1 MSSYQ
6 ILKNLLLSLNKY
18 FAKVPGQ
25 LRPYRK
31 IVLILALL
39 STVFMGY
46 GTTRFVLDVSFESWF
61 SEDDPAVKSLNEF
74 REQFGSD
81 DGLFIVYEAKDGDV
95 FSNQSLSLISEITEV
110 LDNDEKISDEVW
122 LEQYGLTSKVAET
135 LKHIKRVQSLT
146 NIRIQKNEDDVLS
159 APLLVPKVIPR
170 DINVLNEIKSEAGK
184 QSSLPLFMFSKDH
197 RFGAISITTDFGT
210 IPLIENQNEEQSLF
224 SDDDWNDDFEDS
236 VDDQAVLQKVKF
248 KDIEPSLYIPFMQ
261 AVSAIY
267 EQPRMLENF
276 DFYPI
281 GTSAMVELAWGTM
294 IQAGFLLVGMLIIIN
309 LLLWTLFR
317 SASAVVLPQL
327 AIGLSILF
335 VIGGLSWLN
344 IASTTLIALTAML
357 VIAVG
362 VADCVHVMSS
372 YLLFRRSGIDHEQ
385 ALSQAYGKTGVPI
398 LLTTVTTMAGM
409 SSLAV
414 TGMPQFVLFGFSSA
428 AGVGLAFLYTIYLL
442 PVLLDYWHPMQDKKV
457 SNISQEKKTLT
468 SSMKAF
474 FKSIQIKALK
484 FLCFFAK
491 PIINLSQRIGLTW
504 FLSLVYKGLV
514 WFLGADWLQPLLDK
528 IPAFVQRFR
537 YAVVVIFFGV
547 FGICLY
553 GATQVKIDSNLVE
566 LYSDDVPIGKAYDIV
581 DEHMMGTGN
590 MIIVVNTGESDAIM
604 DPAVL
609 NAMSRLQS
617 QVKKSYSK
625 YIIRTNSLA
634 DLVKETHAI
643 MQGDE
648 QYRTIPDSQIT
659 VSQLLYLFNSANPEE
674 RRALVSD
681 DYSKSHI
688 SIQLKN
694 AGSNEYA
701 EFFEGIR
708 KDISNEFDT
717 LKDRYPNLE
726 VEITGTFAMMMRL
739 ADDLSRNQF
748 KSLAIAAVVIS
759 SLLMVT
765 LGSLQAGAMSIVP
778 NLIPATL
785 ALGLMGLFG
794 IPLDTDTL
802 LIAPLIIGI
811 AVDDTIHFIS
821 HYRMSLAENNN
832 MQLALVDAI
841 KEVGQAVTFTT
852 LILGLG
858 FFMLTFSDYLGLA
871 KIGGFGSL
879 AIFVALLCDLL
890 FFPALIMIFKPK
902 FGQKDVADNFNF
914 IEVSK

>member
-1 MSSYQ
+1 M
-6 ILKNLLLSLNKY
+6 KELLLSLSKY
-18 FAKVPGQ
+18 FAIVPGQ

-61 SEDDPAVKSLNEF
+61 SEEDPAVKSLNEF

-110 LDNDEKISDEVW
+110 LDNDEQISDENW

-135 LKHIKRVQSLT
+135 LTHIKRVQSLT

-159 APLLVPKVIPR
+159 APLLVPKTIPR
-170 DINVLNEIKSEAGK
+170 DINILSEIKAEAGK

-224 SDDDWNDDFEDS
+224 SDDDWSDDFEDS

-281 GTSAMVELAWGTM
+281 GTSAMVEYAWGTM

-372 YLLFRRSGIDHEQ
+372 YLLFRRSGNDHEQ
-385 ALSQAYGKTGVPI
+385 ALSQAYGKVGVPI
-398 LLTTVTTMAGM
+398 LLTTITTMAGM

-457 SNISQEKKTLT
+457 SNVVQEKKTLT
-468 SSMKAF
+468 SSMKSF
-474 FKSIQIKALK
+474 FKSIQVKALK

-491 PIINLSQRIGLTW
+491 PIINLSQRIGLAW
-504 FLSLVYKGLV
+504 L
-514 WFLGADWLQPLLDK
+514 LGADWLQPLLDK
-528 IPAFVQRFR
+528 IPAFVERFR
-537 YAVVVIFFGV
+537 YAIVVIFFGV

-566 LYSDDVPIGKAYDIV
+566 LYSDDVPIGQAYDIV

-590 MIIVVNTGESDAIM
+590 MIIVVNTGESDAIT

-617 QVKKSYSK
+617 QVKESYSK

-643 MQGDE
+643 MQDDE

-717 LKDRYPNLE
+717 LKDRYPNLD

-765 LGSLQAGAMSIVP
+765 LGSLQAEAMSIVP

-785 ALGLMGLFG
+785 AFGLMGLFG

-802 LIAPLIIGI
+802 MIAPLIIGI

-832 MQLALVDAI
+832 MRLALVGAI

-902 FGQKDVADNFNF
+902 FGQKDVEDNLNF
-914 IEVSK
+914 IEVAK

>member
-1 MSSYQ
+1 MKS
-6 ILKNLLLSLNKY
+6 LLLSLNDY
-18 FAKVPGQ
+18 FAIVPGQ

-39 STVFMGY
+39 ATVFMGY
-46 GTTRFVLDVSFESWF
+46 GSTRFVLDTSFESWF
-61 SEDDPAVKSLNEF
+61 SDDDSAVESLNEF

-110 LDNDEKISDEVW
+110 LDNDEQISDEDW
-122 LEQYGLTSKVAET
+122 LKNYGLTANIAET

-159 APLLVPKVIPR
+159 APLLVPKVIPN
-170 DINVLNEIKSEAGK
+170 DINILSEIKSEAGK

-197 RFGAISITTDFGT
+197 RFGAISIQTDFGT
-210 IPLIENQNEEQSLF
+210 IPIIEDQNEEQSLF
-224 SDDDWNDDFEDS
+224 SDDYWTDDFEDS

-267 EQPRMLENF
+267 EQPEMLAHF

-281 GTSAMVELAWGTM
+281 GTSAMIELAWGTM
-294 IQAGFLLVGMLIIIN
+294 IQAAFLLVGMLIIIN

-372 YLLFRRSGIDHEQ
+372 YLLFRRSGNNHEQ

-442 PVLLDYWHPMQDKKV
+442 PVLMDYWHPMQDKKV
-457 SNISQEKKTLT
+457 LDVVLEKRTLA
-468 SSMKAF
+468 SLVKNF
-474 FKSIQIKALK
+474 FKLIQIKALK
-484 FLCFFAK
+484 LLCFIVR
-491 PIINLSQRIGLTW
+491 PILILSKKIGLTW
-504 FLSLVYKGLV
+504 L
-514 WFLGADWLQPLLDK
+514 LGADWLQPLLDK
-528 IPAFVQRFR
+528 IPAFVQRYR
-537 YAVVVIFFGV
+537 YAVVVIFFSV

-566 LYSDDVPIGKAYDIV
+566 LYSDDVPIGQAYDIV

-604 DPAVL
+604 NPAVL
-609 NAMSRLQS
+609 NAMSRLQT
-617 QVKKSYSK
+617 QVKESYSE

-648 QYRTIPDSQIT
+648 QYRSIPESQIT

-701 EFFEGIR
+701 DFFAGIR
-708 KDISNEFDT
+708 KDINNEFDT
-717 LKDRYPNLE
+717 LKDRYPNLD

-748 KSLAIAAVVIS
+748 KSLAIAAIVIS
-759 SLLMVT
+759 CLLMVT

-785 ALGLMGLFG
+785 AFGLMGLFG

-802 LIAPLIIGI
+802 MIAPLIIGI

-821 HYRMSLAENNN
+821 HYRMSLAINNN
-832 MQLALVDAI
+832 MRMALIEAI

-852 LILGLG
+852 LILGSG

-902 FGQKDVADNFNF
+902 FGQKNVDENLNF
-914 IEVSK
+914 IEVTQ

>member
-1 MSSYQ
+1 M
-6 ILKNLLLSLNKY
+6 KDLLLALNKY
-18 FAKVPGQ
+18 FAIVPGQ

-61 SEDDPAVKSLNEF
+61 NEEDPAVKSLNEF

-95 FSNQSLSLISEITEV
+95 FSNQSLTLISEITEV

-122 LEQYGLTSKVAET
+122 LDQYGLTLEVAET

-159 APLLVPKVIPR
+159 APLLVPKTIPR
-170 DINVLNEIKSEAGK
+170 DINILGEIKSEAGK

-224 SDDDWNDDFEDS
+224 SDDDWSDDFEDS

-267 EQPRMLENF
+267 EQPKMLENF

-281 GTSAMVELAWGTM
+281 GTSAMVKYAWGTM

-372 YLLFRRSGIDHEQ
+372 YLLFRRSGNDHEQ
-385 ALSQAYGKTGVPI
+385 ALSQAYGKVGVPI

-457 SNISQEKKTLT
+457 SNVVQQKKTLI
-468 SSMKAF
+468 SLIKAF

-504 FLSLVYKGLV
+504 L
-514 WFLGADWLQPLLDK
+514 LGADWLQPLLDK
-528 IPAFVQRFR
+528 IPSFVQRFR

-566 LYSDDVPIGKAYDIV
+566 LYSDDVPIGQAYDIV

-617 QVKKSYSK
+617 QVKESYSK

-708 KDISNEFDT
+708 KDIDNEFDT
-717 LKDRYPNLE
+717 LKDRYPNLD

-785 ALGLMGLFG
+785 VFGLMGLFG

-802 LIAPLIIGI
+802 MIAPLIIGI

-821 HYRMSLAENNN
+821 HYRMSLAENND

-852 LILGLG
+852 LILGFG

>member
-1 MSSYQ
+1 M
-6 ILKNLLLSLNKY
+6 KNLLLALNKY
-18 FAKVPGQ
+18 FAIVPGQ

-39 STVFMGY
+39 STIFMGY

-159 APLLVPKVIPR
+159 APLLVPKTIPR
-170 DINVLNEIKSEAGK
+170 DINILSEIKSEAGK
-184 QSSLPLFMFSKDH
+184 HSSLPLFMFSKDH

-224 SDDDWNDDFEDS
+224 SDDDWSDDFEDS

-281 GTSAMVELAWGTM
+281 GTSAMVEYAWGTM

-372 YLLFRRSGIDHEQ
+372 YLLFRRSGNDHEQ

-457 SNISQEKKTLT
+457 SNVVQQKKTLINLI
-468 SSMKAF
+468 KAF
-474 FKSIQIKALK
+474 LKSIQTKALK

-491 PIINLSQRIGLTW
+491 PIINLSQRTGLAW
-504 FLSLVYKGLV
+504 L
-514 WFLGADWLQPLLDK
+514 LGADWLQPLLDK
-528 IPAFVQRFR
+528 IPSFVQGFR

-617 QVKKSYSK
+617 QVKESYSK

-643 MQGDE
+643 MQDDE

-717 LKDRYPNLE
+717 LKDRYPNLD

-759 SLLMVT
+759 ALLMVT

-785 ALGLMGLFG
+785 VFGLMGLLG

-802 LIAPLIIGI
+802 MIAPLIIGI

-821 HYRMSLAENNN
+821 HYRMSLAENND
-832 MQLALVDAI
+832 MQLALVETI

-852 LILGLG
+852 LILGFG

-902 FGQKDVADNFNF
+902 FGQKNVDDNFNF
-914 IEVSK
+914 QEAA

>member
-1 MSSYQ
+1 M
-6 ILKNLLLSLNKY
+6 KDLLLALNKY
-18 FAKVPGQ
+18 FAIVPGQ

-39 STVFMGY
+39 STVIMGY
-46 GTTRFVLDVSFESWF
+46 GATRFVLDVSFESWF
-61 SEDDPAVKSLNEF
+61 SEEDPAVKSLNEF

-110 LDNDEKISDEVW
+110 LDNDEQISDETW
-122 LEQYGLTSKVAET
+122 FEQYGLTSKVAET

-159 APLLVPKVIPR
+159 APLLVPKTIPR
-170 DINVLNEIKSEAGK
+170 DINILGKIKSEAGK

-210 IPLIENQNEEQSLF
+210 IPLIENQNEDQSLF
-224 SDDDWNDDFEDS
+224 SDDDWSDDFEDS
-236 VDDQAVLQKVKF
+236 VDDHAVLQKVKF

-267 EQPRMLENF
+267 EQPKMLENF

-281 GTSAMVELAWGTM
+281 GTSAMVKYAWGTM

-372 YLLFRRSGIDHEQ
+372 YLLFRRSGNDHEQ

-457 SNISQEKKTLT
+457 SNIGQQKKTLT
-468 SSMKAF
+468 SSMKSF
-474 FKSIQIKALK
+474 LKSIQVKALK

-491 PIINLSQRIGLTW
+491 PVINLSQRIGLTW
-504 FLSLVYKGLV
+504 LLGPVYKGLV

-528 IPAFVQRFR
+528 IPAFVERFR
-537 YAVVVIFFGV
+537 YAIVVIFFGV

-566 LYSDDVPIGKAYDIV
+566 LYSDDVPIGQAYDIV

-590 MIIVVNTGESDAIM
+590 MIIVVNTGESDAIT

-609 NAMSRLQS
+609 KAMSRLQS
-617 QVKKSYSK
+617 QVKESYSK

-643 MQGDE
+643 MQDDE

-708 KDISNEFDT
+708 KDIDNEFDT
-717 LKDRYPNLE
+717 LKDRYPNLD

-748 KSLAIAAVVIS
+748 KSLVIAAVVIS
-759 SLLMVT
+759 CLLMVT

-785 ALGLMGLFG
+785 AFGLMGLFG

-802 LIAPLIIGI
+802 MIAPLIIGI

-832 MQLALVDAI
+832 MRLALVGAI

-852 LILGLG
+852 LILGFG

-902 FGQKDVADNFNF
+902 FGQKDVEDNLNF
-914 IEVSK
+914 IEVAK